1 MADETQI
8 TNDEHAKAL
17 IDALLPAVTKAVE
30 EQVAK
35 RIETMD
41 KEMSERLDG
50 IASKNAQL
58 LGKLHKEKGE
68 RVSLEDQ
75 LATLN
80 KHLSG
85 GNKPTEVVINK
96 IDARDPRKYQAAK
109 KEAAEAGVPLR
120 IDREAS

>member
-1 MADETQI
+1 MADET
-8 TNDEHAKAL
+8 TNDDHAKAL

-35 RIETMD
+35 RIEAMD

-85 GNKPTEVVINK
+85 DNKPTEIVIDK
-96 IDARDPRKYQAAK
+96 QTARDPRAYRAAK
-109 KEAAEAGVPLR
+109 AEAEKAGVPLR
-120 IDREAS
+120 IDREAL